1 MEKDQAKINIVT
13 AAQKALLIACKEKQ
27 KKTHN
32 EWFQAKKE
40 KMREQQKKYYHEEL
54 NRADDYKE
62 RMKSTIRKEITHKYY
77 LKRK

>member
-40 KMREQQKKYYHEEL
+40 KMRE
-54 NRADDYKE
+54 
-62 RMKSTIRKEITHKYY
+62 
-77 LKRK
+77 